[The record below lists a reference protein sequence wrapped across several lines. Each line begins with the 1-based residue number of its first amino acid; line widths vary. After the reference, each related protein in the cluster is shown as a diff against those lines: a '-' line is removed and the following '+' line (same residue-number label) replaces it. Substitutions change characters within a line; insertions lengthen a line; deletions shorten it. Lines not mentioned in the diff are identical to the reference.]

1 LFERSKNQQH
11 SQEEMTEAVGLVLRL
26 PRVRENLEEVVMH
39 FSRKRMSI
47 ASLVAMFLLAT
58 WTAAVM
64 AWDRGDVD
72 TFAVLPDG
80 ATGPEGI
87 AVGPDGNVYVT
98 TFGFSNA
105 GPVNGPGQLYVFR
118 ANDGKLIRQVSI
130 VGSTSHLLG
139 MDFHPSTQNL
149 LVIDFGAGNVLSVDP
164 ITGLSSVCI
173 TIPTPPG
180 SSGLNALTFDSAG
193 STYIS
198 DSFQGI
204 IWKKTGPGCGP
215 ATAWVTNPL
224 LATSGVPPFGANGL
238 QFNNAGDALFV
249 ANTGNDQII
258 RIPVTGGSPGTPA
271 VFVNSINGADGLIID
286 KNDNIWVA
294 ANQAD
299 EIVIVDPTG
308 KAIAKLGDFDG
319 ITKDGAAIGLLFPAS
334 LVFSRD
340 KQVLYVTNLA
350 LDLRLFELA
359 QSVDSQWIATV
370 KRYTVSKLPA
380 RIPRDPF

>member
-1 LFERSKNQQH
+1 
-11 SQEEMTEAVGLVLRL
+11 
-26 PRVRENLEEVVMH
+26 MH
-39 FSRKRMSI
+39 FFRKRMSI
-47 ASLVAMFLLAT
+47 VLLVATFFVAT
-58 WTAAVM
+58 SVTVM

-87 AVGPDGNVYVT
+87 TVGPDGNVYVT
-98 TFGFSNA
+98 TFGFSSA

-139 MDFHPSTQNL
+139 MDFHPSTQTL
-149 LVIDFGAGNVLSVDP
+149 LVIDFGAGNVRSVDP

-173 TIPTPPG
+173 TVPTPPE
-180 SSGLNALTFDSAG
+180 STGLNALTFDSAG
-193 STYIS
+193 NTYIS

-204 IWKKTGPGCGP
+204 IWKKSGPGCGA
-215 ATAWVTNPL
+215 ATAWVTSPL
-224 LATSGVPPFGANGL
+224 LTTSGVPPFGANGL
-238 QFNNAGDALFV
+238 QFNNAGNALFV

-258 RIPVTGGSPGTPA
+258 RIPVSGGSPGTPT

-286 KNDNIWVA
+286 KDDNIWVA

-299 EIVIVDPTG
+299 EIVVVDPTG

-319 ITKDGAAIGLLFPAS
+319 ITRDGAANGLLFPAS

-340 KQVLYVTNLA
+340 KQLLYVTNLA
-350 LDLRLFELA
+350 LDLRLFELVQA
-359 QSVDSQWIATV
+359 IDSQWTAKV
-370 KRYTVSKLPA
+370 KRYTVSKLEA
-380 RIPRDPF
+380 RIPRF

>member
-1 LFERSKNQQH
+1 
-11 SQEEMTEAVGLVLRL
+11 
-26 PRVRENLEEVVMH
+26 
-39 FSRKRMSI
+39 MSI
-47 ASLVAMFLLAT
+47 ASLVAMFLLTT
-58 WTAAVM
+58 WAAAVM
-64 AWDRGDVD
+64 AWDRGDVE

-98 TFGFSNA
+98 TFGFNSA

-118 ANDGKLIRQVSI
+118 ANDGRLIRQVSI

-139 MDFHPSTQNL
+139 MDFHPSTQTL
-149 LVIDFGAGNVLSVDP
+149 LVIDFGAGNVRSVDP

-173 TIPTPPG
+173 TVPTPPA
-180 SSGLNALTFDSAG
+180 STGLNALTFDSAG
-193 STYIS
+193 NTYIS

-224 LATSGVPPFGANGL
+224 LTTSGVPPFGANGL
-238 QFNNAGDALFV
+238 QFNNAGNALFV

-258 RIPVTGGSPGTPA
+258 MIPVTGGSPGTPA

-319 ITKDGAAIGLLFPAS
+319 ITKDGAANGLLFPAS

-350 LDLRLFELA
+350 LDLRLFGLA

-370 KRYTVSKLPA
+370 KRYTVSKLAA